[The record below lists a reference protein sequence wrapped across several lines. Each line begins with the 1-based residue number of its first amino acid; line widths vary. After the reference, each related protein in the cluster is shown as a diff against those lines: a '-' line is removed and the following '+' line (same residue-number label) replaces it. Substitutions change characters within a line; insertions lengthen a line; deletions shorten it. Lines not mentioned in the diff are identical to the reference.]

1 MSQLALKDLFNN
13 FFVIEEEEEV
23 ADRQQPTKNT
33 AQAEPEPQTQ
43 ATTTAQQTQSTNN
56 NNYYNER
63 QRAIKTVPKRQTQ
76 SNRLKTSSNERKYQ
90 MANHTNNDP
99 SRNVVNMNAGNLHES
114 SKMCLFEPRVFS
126 DTQDIADELKNRR
139 ATLVNLQRIDNV
151 SAKRIIDF
159 LSGTVY
165 AIGGD
170 IQRVGNDIF
179 LCTPDNVEVAGSIT
193 EDIDTSEFD
202 YE

>member
-1 MSQLALKDLFNN
+1 MALKDLFSG
-13 FFVIEEEEEV
+13 FFVVEEEDDQLEAPPEEEQG
-23 ADRQQPTKNT
+23 RQQHKQQAQSQNQYTEQSSNVNT
-33 AQAEPEPQTQ
+33 
-43 ATTTAQQTQSTNN
+43 
-56 NNYYNER
+56 ER
-63 QRAIKTVPKRQTQ
+63 QRAIQSVPKKQ
-76 SNRLKTSSNERKYQ
+76 STRLQQSTGERKYQ
-90 MANHTNNDP
+90 MNNT
-99 SRNVVNMNAGNLHES
+99 SSKNNARNVVNMNNQEQDHFEFTQES

-139 ATLVNLQRIDNV
+139 ATLVNLQRIDKV

-170 IQRVGNDIF
+170 IQRVGSDIF

-193 EDIDTSEFD
+193 DQIENME
-202 YE
+202 YQGE